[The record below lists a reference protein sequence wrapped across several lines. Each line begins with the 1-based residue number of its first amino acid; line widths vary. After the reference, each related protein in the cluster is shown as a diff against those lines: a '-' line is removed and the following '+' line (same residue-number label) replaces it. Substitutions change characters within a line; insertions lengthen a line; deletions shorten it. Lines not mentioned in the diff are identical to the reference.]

1 VKGFD
6 YDLVI
11 IGGSAVGRYAA
22 LQASRRARVA
32 LVEPTPPS
40 FAELHRQT
48 LIHAGQVAHQIRQ
61 SDLWGFTQPDPVVE
75 WQELADWT
83 KRVGETLN
91 EDRSPEQLAA
101 TGVDVIRESG
111 AFSPQ
116 GLIIPGRVLRSRAY
130 LLVPASQPAIPNIP
144 GIADIL
150 YLTVDSL
157 LSLEQRP
164 DRLVILSREPAGIE
178 LAQSFARLGSQVILI
193 IENESLL
200 PTSDPIA
207 MQLLQTEL
215 EIEGVTVLT
224 QAQVTQVG
232 QQGERKQLRVG
243 EKIVEADEILLTMGR
258 QTPLELLNLEAIGVQ
273 WNASSIPANR
283 YLQTSNANVYTSGET
298 LGGYAFPHL
307 AEYEATIALHNTL
320 NFFKRPTKYQ
330 FIPWAIQT
338 QPEYAQ
344 VGLTANQAR
353 KRYSD
358 VRILQQPWRILEK
371 TAIQSQ
377 TTGLCQIIVRQNGS
391 VLGAQ
396 MLGNGASE
404 AIAAIALAMQSRLK
418 IGAIAQNS
426 IITPSFSKII
436 QQTACQQRISNF
448 E

>member
-11 IGGSAVGRYAA
+11 IGGSAIGRYAA

-40 FAELHRQT
+40 LADLHRQT

-61 SDLWGFTQPDPVVE
+61 SDLWGFIQPAPVVE

-83 KRVGETLN
+83 NRVAETLN
-91 EDRSPEQLAA
+91 EERSPEQLAA
-101 TGVDVIRESG
+101 AGVDVIRESG

-144 GIADIL
+144 GLADIHA
-150 YLTVDSL
+150 LTTDSL
-157 LSLEQRP
+157 MTLEQCP

-178 LAQSFARLGSQVILI
+178 LAQSFSRLGSQVTLI
-193 IENESLL
+193 VESASLL
-200 PTSDPIA
+200 PTADPIA

-232 QQGERKQLRVG
+232 QQGGQKRIRVG
-243 EKIVEADEILLTMGR
+243 EKIIEADEILLAMGR
-258 QTPLELLNLEAIGVQ
+258 QTPMESLNLGAIGVQ
-273 WNASSIPANR
+273 WNAAGISANR
-283 YLQTSNANVYTSGET
+283 YLQTSNTNVYISGET
-298 LGGYAFPHL
+298 LGGYAFSHL
-307 AEYEATIALHNTL
+307 AEYEVTIAIHNAL
-320 NFFKRPTKYQ
+320 NFFKRPTRYQ
-330 FIPWAIQT
+330 FIPWAVQT

-344 VGLTANQAR
+344 VGLTVDQTR
-353 KRYSD
+353 KRYPD
-358 VRILQQPWRILEK
+358 AQILQKPWRSLEK
-371 TAIQSQ
+371 AAIQSQ
-377 TTGLCQIIVRQNGS
+377 TTGFCQIIVRRNGTI
-391 VLGAQ
+391 LGAQ
-396 MLGNGASE
+396 MLGNGAGE
-404 AIAAIALAMQSRLK
+404 AIAAIALAMQSRLT
-418 IGAIAQNS
+418 IRAIAQTS
-426 IITPSFSKII
+426 MITPSFSKII
-436 QQTACQQRISNF
+436 QQTACQRQLSKL